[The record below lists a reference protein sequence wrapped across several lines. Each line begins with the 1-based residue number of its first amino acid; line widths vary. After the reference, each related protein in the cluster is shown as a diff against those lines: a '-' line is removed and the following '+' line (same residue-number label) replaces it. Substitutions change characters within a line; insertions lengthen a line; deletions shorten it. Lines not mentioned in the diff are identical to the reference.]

1 VISVRFRAVSAVLAA
16 AAAVVLS
23 VSPAFAG
30 SPHFVGTPVFTTAGA
45 SVTVA
50 AKEAGLGDEAQIHV
64 VLTGTA
70 TCLNP
75 GGNNPQAANKTTFTA
90 AADEPAQNGK
100 SDYALTATAVLS
112 PDCVPPMTLVFSDL
126 LLADT
131 TNGLTAVPVPA
142 G

>member
-1 VISVRFRAVSAVLAA
+1 VLRFRAASVVLAA
-16 AAAVVLS
+16 AAAAVTLS
-23 VSPAFAG
+23 MSPAFAG

-45 SVTVA
+45 TVTVA

-90 AADEPAQNGK
+90 AADEPVQNGQ
-100 SDYALTATAVLS
+100 STYEVSATAVLS

>member
-1 VISVRFRAVSAVLAA
+1 VRFRVVSAVLAA
-16 AAAVVLS
+16 AAAVTLS

-30 SPHFVGTPVFTTAGA
+30 SPHFVGAPVFTAAGA
-45 SVTVA
+45 TVTVA

-64 VLTGTA
+64 VLSGTA

-75 GGNNPQAANKTTFTA
+75 GDNNPQAANKTTFTA
-90 AADEPAQNGK
+90 AADEPVQNGK
-100 SDYALTATAVLS
+100 SDYSLVATAVLS

-126 LLADT
+126 LLTDT
-131 TNGLTAVPVPA
+131 TNGLAAVPVPA